1 MFTGIIEEIGA
12 IKSKTSFGNGIR
24 FMVSAKE
31 VLQDIHIGDSISVNG
46 VCQTVVQFDSESFT
60 VEAIDETL
68 KKTTFGYLKP
78 GDNVNLERAL
88 LVSARLG
95 GHFVLGHVDCFGK
108 IEKINRLTSSN
119 EVTVSFPEEYTPLI
133 IPIGS
138 VAVDG
143 ISLTVAEVHEN
154 QFMVAIIPHT
164 WEKTILS
171 GKSTGDVVNLEFD
184 ILGKYIVQLNSKNQ
198 KSSKITEEWLTSL
211 GY

>member
-12 IKSKTSFGNGIR
+12 IKSKSPLGNGYR
-24 FMVSAKE
+24 LTVSAKK
-31 VLQDIHIGDSISVNG
+31 VLSDVQIGDSISING
-46 VCQTVVQFDSESFT
+46 VCQTVVQFDDDSFT
-60 VEAIDETL
+60 VEAVEETI

-88 LVSARLG
+88 LATARLG

-108 IEKINRLTSSN
+108 IERINRLTAGN

-138 VAVDG
+138 IAIDG
-143 ISLTVAEVHEN
+143 ISLTVAELSGN
-154 QFMVAIIPHT
+154 QFKVAIIPHT
-164 WEKTILS
+164 WEKTILA
-171 GKSTGDVVNLEFD
+171 GKSTGDLVNLEFD
-184 ILGKYIVQLNSKNQ
+184 ILGKYIIQLNQKEQ
-198 KSSKITEEWLTSL
+198 KSSKITEEWLKNL